1 MLITFI
7 TDRAVVGE
15 GWSATY
21 TCSDWLGMEEIPKLK
36 ISEKKISRQENLNV
50 NKLVAYPN
58 PVSGILTIESSI
70 KEKATYTIDLINVSG
85 QVILNQRIEAI
96 NGKFDIDM
104 SDVTPGP
111 YLLKIITNKSV
122 EIIRV
127 IKN

>member
-1 MLITFI
+1 
-7 TDRAVVGE
+7 
-15 GWSATY
+15 
-21 TCSDWLGMEEIPKLK
+21 MEEIPKLK
-36 ISEKKISRQENLNV
+36 ISEKKISEQENLNV
-50 NKLVAYPN
+50 NKLVPYPN

-70 KEKATYTIDLINVSG
+70 KESSYTIDLINVSG